1 MNDMA
6 LLQVRI
12 TRIASFVY
20 RYNNLKKKGFF
31 FCFSG
36 AGSTFLIRK
45 FSKTPEQTNH
55 SPR

>member
-20 RYNNLKKKGFF
+20 RYNNLKKKVFF
-31 FCFSG
+31 SVLVAQVQLF
-36 AGSTFLIRK
+36 
-45 FSKTPEQTNH
+45 
-55 SPR
+55 